1 MSKVLKLGG
10 AETPAPVA
18 TLSKARALALQTEL
32 LDAFSAP
39 KFQKKLHEIARKTQ
53 HSAQAQPA
61 QHSDSS
67 DSNEKKLEEKS
78 KAHSSFKHLVRKS
91 QREIIPRYGFDA
103 SEEGVECM
111 MKAFRQLKDDPD
123 IYVNACAIKEALS
136 LDHGQLQSEEMKE
149 MTPSLSESL
158 SPEGTAPPTVRN
170 LVMLWLRRLTIRFS
184 TPTFQAFKT
193 AAARGKGPTSEEVAM
208 EDPAQGAQGS
218 PGVPGVVPEPSNLG
232 PLIGDIHGYY
242 HLLAR
247 ADAKGGTKSKALEG
261 VKMMI
266 KEICIL
272 EDAEVVKLFNTMNM
286 KLGMAADACGPFRDS
301 LRLHLIQALQ
311 QHC

>member
-1 MSKVLKLGG
+1 MAKVLKLGISG
-10 AETPAPVA
+10 TPAVA
-18 TLSKARALALQTEL
+18 TAPTLSKARALALQTEL
-32 LDAFSAP
+32 LDAFSTP
-39 KFQKKLHEIARKTQ
+39 KFQKKLNEIARKKGMRTGM
-53 HSAQAQPA
+53 STAM
-61 QHSDSS
+61 HSDT
-67 DSNEKKLEEKS
+67 EKLAEEKGN
-78 KAHSSFKHLVRKS
+78 AHSSFKHLVRKS

-136 LDHGQLQSEEMKE
+136 LDHGQFQSEEMGP
-149 MTPSLSESL
+149 TPSLSESL

-184 TPTFQAFKT
+184 TPTFQAFKASAT
-193 AAARGKGPTSEEVAM
+193 RGARTTEAPEDAM
-208 EDPAQGAQGS
+208 EVPAEATDNIQS
-218 PGVPGVVPEPSNLG
+218 PGVVPQEQPSNLPLG
-232 PLIGDIHGYY
+232 PLIGDIQGYY

-247 ADAKGGTKSKALEG
+247 ADAKGTKSKALEG

-272 EDAEVVKLFNTMNM
+272 DDAEVVKLFNTMNM
-286 KLGMAADACGPFRDS
+286 SLGKVMNR
-301 LRLHLIQALQ
+301 
-311 QHC
+311 